1 MLKTNKNITL
11 TGYSE
16 INGIQVAYMN
26 ASISTDGNTNANVT
40 KNILNQE
47 LYSQNKTAVRTDMD
61 AFEAEVY
68 KIEDEVLGGTL

>member
-11 TGYSE
+11 IGYSE

-47 LYSQNKTAVRTDMD
+47 LYSQNKTTVRTDMD

>member
-40 KNILNQE
+40 KNIINQE
-47 LYSQNKTAVRTDMD
+47 LYSQNRATVRIDMD

-68 KIEDEVLGGTL
+68 KIEDEVLGGAL